1 MHILFYP
8 KQFLTIFGYFLVFL
22 GNYIVQNCWL
32 FYVISLEAIVDYFML
47 YYHRLL
53 VVILL

>member
-1 MHILFYP
+1 MVILSYI
-8 KQFLTIFGYFLVFL
+8 TIVSDYCIII
-22 GNYIVQNCWL
+22 YCWL
-32 FYVISLEAIVDYFML
+32 FYVILQLLVTILLQIIFGYSKL